1 MKGASSGVMRLNM
14 LFPKS
19 RNCINLYSPD
29 YFGSWITERFHL
41 KKVFQE
47 LQKKHLRLKLQ
58 FSITLTPLECVLRP
72 MVGKQYYPF
81 YAVPE
86 PVFHTRDDSS
96 GAEMTAPTSESTT
109 ESIMSVL

>member
-1 MKGASSGVMRLNM
+1 MLLETVHLCHVFSHNWVKGISLVVMILDM
-14 LFPKS
+14 LFPKP
-19 RNCINLYSPD
+19 RNCINMCFPD
-29 YFGSWITERFHL
+29 YFGCWITERFYL

-47 LQKKHLRLKLQ
+47 PQKKHLRRKLQ

-81 YAVPE
+81 SAVPE

-96 GAEMTAPTSESTT
+96 GT
-109 ESIMSVL
+109 